1 MRFVTAAALSA
12 CLAVPVLA
20 AEIPGLPTISVER
33 REQVVRDGFR
43 YDKLAPELKA
53 RIEQDDTQRLCT
65 EYRNEPP
72 PEVAARIEKAA
83 LEAIVFPED
92 GKFLGDW
99 KKGEALSLSGY
110 GLRMGDDPKRQ
121 VGGNWYACHEMAP
134 TELSYGTLGPS
145 LKGYGKL
152 RDFAQD
158 AIKEAYI
165 KIYNP
170 NATVACSTM
179 PRFGTKKILSIDD
192 IRHVLAFLFD
202 PNSPV
207 NRVD

>member
-1 MRFVTAAALSA
+1 MRSFLVTI
-12 CLAVPVLA
+12 LAVGLGAPVLA
-20 AEIPGLPTISVER
+20 GEIAGLPTISTER

-43 YDKLAPELKA
+43 YDKLPPELRA
-53 RIEQDDTQRLCT
+53 RIDQDETQRLCT
-65 EYRNEPP
+65 EHRNEPP
-72 PEVAARIEKAA
+72 PEVAAAIEKAA
-83 LEAIVFPED
+83 VASIVFPED

-99 KKGEALSLSGY
+99 KKGEALSLNGY

-121 VGGNWYACHEMAP
+121 VGGNCYACHEMAP

-145 LKGYGKL
+145 LRGYGKL
-152 RDFAQD
+152 RDYAQD
-158 AIKEAYI
+158 AIKDAYV

-179 PRFGTKKILSIDD
+179 PRFGTNKILSVED
-192 IRHVLAFLFD
+192 IKHVLAFLFD

-207 NRVD
+207 NAGD